1 MFDTWRL
8 SIGLDRDRLSPA
20 SLRIDDRAYGGEVQA
35 KLCRQNVMLQSYTRE
50 ILSISLSRILDATH
64 HLDNL

>member
-35 KLCRQNVMLQSYTRE
+35 KRCRQNVML
-50 ILSISLSRILDATH
+50 
-64 HLDNL
+64 